1 MASSLKNSA
10 TDYYGRK
17 ARLESAS
24 GEQSQS
30 IRHHMP
36 KRRSSRDQ

>member
-24 GEQSQS
+24 GEQS

-36 KRRSSRDQ
+36 KRARDQ